1 MVLLPPSVLVPRTA
15 VTFMLAM
22 SVLLKPAF
30 VNVESG
36 AKVRLIVNATAGPL
50 AAIAKAMITDRVI
63 RAGPLSAKISSDIRR
78 RISFIVLR
86 RRRLIISGGLFVNS
100 VYCGLICKVTE

>member
-1 MVLLPPSVLVPRTA
+1 
-15 VTFMLAM
+15 MLAM

-86 RRRLIISGGLFVNS
+86 RRRLIISGGYL
-100 VYCGLICKVTE
+100 